1 MALKF
6 RTTGMKSSTK
16 HRIIL
21 LVIVFF
27 ASLIFF
33 YCLLN
38 RHTAPSV
45 SQMSSPTLPT
55 VSVNSFDTDQLL
67 LHGYTSEMD
76 ASQMTDTLIP
86 LDTDRKLSFT
96 VNTYGN
102 QIRKAS
108 YEIHSV
114 DTSRTISSEPIDS
127 LSSSGS
133 TVTFDTEFT
142 NLLDPGKKYSLILNL
157 TSGKKTLH
165 YYSQIMIAQNTHL
178 KDLVKFAT
186 SFHKKSLSDSYDSLG
201 KYLEPSSDASSG
213 NVAHVTIHSTINDLG
228 MQSFSHKEES
238 DPIISVTDVTD
249 DTASVTIS
257 YILDHE
263 KSCYLAVEKYRIRY
277 GSPRMYLL
285 SFDRKLDVVPKSGT
299 FSVKDSSLLIG
310 ASADAPVMMA
320 NESGSVAAFVQAGAL
335 YEYNV
340 NQNKVTSVF
349 SFFKDSD
356 DPRCLAPDHDIRIL
370 NIDASGSM
378 DFVVYGYMNCGSH
391 EGRSGIDIY
400 HYDSSSNV
408 ATEEGFINSK
418 NPLSYLQE
426 NFSELLYRTS
436 GGRFYCL
443 LNRNLLGID
452 LATKKTDIILKNLQ
466 DSQYCV
472 SDSMRYIAWTSTSA
486 PDTVLKVRDLSSS
499 KVREIKAGGSDKVK
513 ALCFMGENLVYG
525 TVAASDLDTGYM
537 KSLSIISFQNGK
549 MSTIKTYQ
557 KKGLLISKVSGS
569 SNALK
574 LSRVKADG
582 SKASSDTIL
591 DTLVDADEDV
601 TLSTASDEDAGS
613 IRCITFKKLSSDLAG
628 HPKYSVGGLT
638 LTNST
643 ISLELYR

>member
-6 RTTGMKSSTK
+6 RTTGIKRSTK

-27 ASLIFF
+27 VSLIFF
-33 YCLLN
+33 YCILN
-38 RHTAPSV
+38 RHKVPEV

-67 LHGYTSEMD
+67 LHGYTSAMD
-76 ASQMTDTLIP
+76 PSQMTDTLIP
-86 LDTDRKLSFT
+86 LDKDRKLSFT

-102 QIRKAS
+102 QISRAS

-114 DTSRTISSEPIDS
+114 DTSRTISAESVDS
-127 LSSSGS
+127 LSANGS

-142 NLLDPGKKYSLILNL
+142 NLLDPGKTYSLVLNL
-157 TSGKKTLH
+157 TSGKKSLH
-165 YYSQIMIAQNTHL
+165 YYSQITIAENSHL
-178 KDLVKFAT
+178 KELLKFAT
-186 SFHKKSLSDSYDSLG
+186 DFHKKSLSDDYDSLG
-201 KYLEPSSDASSG
+201 QYLEPSADASSG
-213 NVAHVTIHSTINDLG
+213 DISHVTIHSAVNDLG
-228 MQSFSHKEES
+228 MQSFSHTEKS
-238 DPIISVTDVTD
+238 DPIVSVTDISD
-249 DTASVTIS
+249 DTASVSIS
-257 YILDHE
+257 YILEHE
-263 KSCYLAVEKYRIRY
+263 NSCYLCVEKYRIRY

-299 FSVKDSSLLIG
+299 FTVKGNTLQIG
-310 ASADAPVMMA
+310 ASADAPVITA

-335 YEYNV
+335 YEYNA
-340 NQNKVTSVF
+340 NQNRVTSVF

-356 DPRCLAPDHDIRIL
+356 DLRCLATDHDIRIL

-391 EGRSGIDIY
+391 EGKSGIDIY

-452 LATKKTDIILKNLQ
+452 LATRKTDLILKNLQ
-466 DSQYCV
+466 DGQYCV
-472 SDSMRYIAWTSTSA
+472 SADMRYIAWTSTSA

-499 KVREIKAGGSDKVK
+499 SVREIRANGSDKVK

-525 TVAASDLDTGYM
+525 TVSAEDTDTGYM
-537 KSLSIISFQNGK
+537 KSLSIVSFQNGR

-557 KKGLLISKVSGS
+557 KDGLLISKVSGT

-574 LSRVKADG
+574 LTRVKADG
-582 SKASSDTIL
+582 SRASSDTIL
-591 DTLVDADEDV
+591 DTMVDTDEDV
-601 TLSTASDEDAGS
+601 TLTSSSDDASGST
-613 IRCITFKKLSSDLAG
+613 RCITFSKLSTELTG
-628 HPKYSVGGLT
+628 KPKYSVSGLA

-643 ISLELYR
+643 ISLDIYK